1 MTSEMKVTL
10 VANASQPASEF
21 AKLQAAANDSAKS
34 FAQVTKAA
42 TEGAKAASGSFLDLK
57 SKLGAARAELDRLA
71 EGTPEFAQ
79 QAAVVKQLNTEFG
92 LAKQK
97 LAELT
102 AAESSLA
109 TGTATIQQQET
120 AVKAVAGSFAALET
134 NLKENVARLKEMEA
148 GTPEFQQQ
156 AAVVK
161 QLATEFDTAKQQI
174 ADVVTVE
181 KQLATGTVVLE
192 DQSKAAKAA
201 AGSFNQLE
209 SELKDN
215 LVQLRDMKQG
225 TAEFAAQKRKVDE
238 LRGSLEK
245 AKTATSDGIRAQSG
259 IGGIVDDFTS
269 SLSGTVKVLV
279 SVGAIAASLKQDLE
293 NIKRVNENKRLAE
306 VDFGKAI
313 SARSISNLAEEE
325 RLAVRPLALNLA
337 DELGL
342 NAGGIV
348 ESIGTLRSSGA
359 DNILEAGNFLREA
372 AKAFPQDLAQATA
385 IAQGALVEARATGNR
400 NAQEVVGGLVQSQA
414 VSQVT
419 DAVSFAKAFSAN
431 TAGAVAILKLSAE
444 KAREEA
450 SIFSVLEP
458 KSADVAATSQQAFF
472 RQLQN
477 FVPEASVKLKTGG
490 VAKTTDE
497 ERKQFMAASFEERMR
512 LVETNA
518 NLQTQFI
525 GGLQETG
532 RNAIIRRI
540 KPTQEDQASFDTIR
554 QGIMSDAD
562 AAKALVKLQGEASTA
577 GAFAIAEGQ
586 RKASEETANLR
597 AEGRA
602 KLEAE
607 LETIFTNVQERTRA
621 FVGGT
626 VVSGAERFGARTEQF
641 VTGADR
647 AQVLLDTVKFRA
659 ANAATP
665 EDRQYLEQQVRNLEQ
680 LQRQMVLQTESA
692 ERGNQILEQM
702 LNKMNANQGGG
713 PAPAQAPVKAPPV
726 PRRPIVAR

>member
-1 MTSEMKVTL
+1 MTTEMKVTL
-10 VANASQPASEF
+10 VANAQSPVSEM
-21 AKLQAAANDSAKS
+21 AKLQAAANESAKS

-42 TEGAKAASGSFLDLK
+42 TDGAKAA
-57 SKLGAARAELDRLA
+57 
-71 EGTPEFAQ
+71 T
-79 QAAVVKQLNTEFG
+79 
-92 LAKQK
+92 
-97 LAELT
+97 
-102 AAESSLA
+102 
-109 TGTATIQQQET
+109 
-120 AVKAVAGSFAALET
+120 
-134 NLKENVARLKEMEA
+134 
-148 GTPEFQQQ
+148 
-156 AAVVK
+156 
-161 QLATEFDTAKQQI
+161 
-174 ADVVTVE
+174 
-181 KQLATGTVVLE
+181 
-192 DQSKAAKAA
+192 
-201 AGSFNQLE
+201 GSFNALE
-209 SELKDN
+209 QELKQN
-215 LVQLRDMKQG
+215 LTQLRGLKQG
-225 TAEFAAQKRKVDE
+225 TAEFAAQKAKVDE
-238 LRGSLEK
+238 LRGSMEK
-245 AKTATSDGIRAQSG
+245 AKSATATGIQQQSG
-259 IGGIVDDFTS
+259 IGKIVDDFTS
-269 SLSGTVKVLV
+269 SLSGTVSTIV
-279 SVGAIAASLKQDLE
+279 SVGAIAASLKADLE
-293 NIKRVNENKRLAE
+293 NIKRVNENKRLSE
-306 VDFGKAI
+306 VEFGKAI
-313 SARSISNLAEEE
+313 SARSISNLGEEE

-348 ESIGTLRSSGA
+348 EALGTLRSSGA
-359 DNILEAGNFLREA
+359 DNILEAGSFLREA

-385 IAQGALVEARATGNR
+385 IAQGALIEARATGNR
-400 NAQEVVGGLVQSQA
+400 NAQETVGGLVQSQA

-419 DAVSFAKAFSAN
+419 DAVSFSKAFSAN

-477 FVPEASVKLKTGG
+477 FVPEESVKLKTGG
-490 VAKTTDE
+490 EAKTTEE
-497 ERKQFMAASFEERMR
+497 ERQQFMAATFEQRMR

-525 GGLQETG
+525 GGLADTG
-532 RNAIIRRI
+532 QNAIIRRI
-540 KPTQEDQASFDTIR
+540 RPTAEDQASFDTIR

-562 AAKALVKLQGEASTA
+562 AAKALVKLQGEASTS

-692 ERGNQILEQM
+692 ERGNQILAEM
-702 LNKMNANQGGG
+702 LQKMNENRGGG
-713 PAPAQAPVKAPPV
+713 PAPVAAPVKAPPV
-726 PRRPIVAR
+726 PRRPIAAQ

>member
-10 VANASQPASEF
+10 VANASQPVSEI

-57 SKLGAARAELDRLA
+57 AKLGAARAELDRLA
-71 EGTPEFAQ
+71 EGTPEFSQ
-79 QAAVVKQLNTEFG
+79 QAAVVKQLNAEFAQ
-92 LAKQK
+92 AKQK
-97 LAELT
+97 IAELT
-102 AAESSLA
+102 AAETALA

-120 AVKAVAGSFAALET
+120 AVKAMAGSFAALET

-156 AAVVK
+156 AAIVR
-161 QLATEFDTAKQQI
+161 QLATEFDAAKQQI
-174 ADVVTVE
+174 SDVVTVE

-192 DQSKAAKAA
+192 DQSQAAKAA
-201 AGSFNQLE
+201 VGSFTQLE
-209 SELKDN
+209 AELKDN
-215 LVQLRDMKQG
+215 VTQLRNMQQG

-245 AKTATSDGIRAQSG
+245 AKAATADGIQTQSG

-269 SLSGTVKVLV
+269 SLSATVTTLV

-293 NIKRVNENKRLAE
+293 NIKRVNENKRLSE
-306 VDFGKAI
+306 VEFGKAI
-313 SARSISNLAEEE
+313 SARSISNLGEDE

-348 ESIGTLRSSGA
+348 EALGTLRSSGA
-359 DNILEAGNFLREA
+359 DNIVEASEFLKEA

-385 IAQGALVEARATGNR
+385 IAQGALIEARATGNR
-400 NAQEVVGGLVQSQA
+400 NAQEVIGGLTQSQA

-490 VAKTTDE
+490 VAKTTADD
-497 ERKQFMAASFEERMR
+497 RKEFMAASFEERMR

-518 NLQTQFI
+518 NLQAQFI

-532 RNAIIRRI
+532 QNAIIRRI

-554 QGIMSDAD
+554 QGIMGDAD
-562 AAKALVKLQGEASTA
+562 AAKALVKLQDEASTA

-597 AEGRA
+597 AEGSA

-607 LETIFTNVQERTRA
+607 LEQIFTNVQERTRS

-626 VVSGAERFGARTEQF
+626 AVSGAERFGARTEQLF
-641 VTGADR
+641 TGAER
-647 AQVLLDTVKFRA
+647 GQVLLDTVKFRA
-659 ANAATP
+659 ANATDP
-665 EDRQYLEQQVRNLEQ
+665 EDKRYLEQQVRNLEA
-680 LQRQMVLQTESA
+680 LQRQIELQTAST
-692 ERGNQILEQM
+692 ERGNQLLEQIV
-702 LNKMNANQGGG
+702 ANQKAGGN
-713 PAPAQAPVKAPPV
+713 AQPPVKPPV
-726 PRRPIVAR
+726 ARAPIAQGLAQ

>member
-1 MTSEMKVTL
+1 MTTEMKVTL

-42 TEGAKAASGSFLDLK
+42 TEGAKAATGSFQELK
-57 SKLGAARAELDRLA
+57 SKLSAARAELDKLG

-79 QAAVVKQLNTEFG
+79 QAAVVKGLNTEVAQ
-92 LAKQK
+92 AKQK
-97 LAELT
+97 ILELT
-102 AAESSLA
+102 AAESQLA
-109 TGTATIQQQET
+109 TGTAT
-120 AVKAVAGSFAALET
+120 L
-134 NLKENVARLKEMEA
+134 N
-148 GTPEFQQQ
+148 
-156 AAVVK
+156 
-161 QLATEFDTAKQQI
+161 
-174 ADVVTVE
+174 
-181 KQLATGTVVLE
+181 
-192 DQSKAAKAA
+192 DQTKAAKAA

-209 SELKDN
+209 AELKDN
-215 LVQLRDMKQG
+215 VTQLRDMKQG

-245 AKTATSDGIRAQSG
+245 AKTATTDGIQAQSG
-259 IGGIVDDFTS
+259 IGGIVDNFTS
-269 SLSGTVKVLV
+269 SLSGTVTTLV
-279 SVGAIAASLKQDLE
+279 SVGAIAASLKADLE
-293 NIKRVNENKRLAE
+293 NIKRVNENKRLSE
-306 VDFGKAI
+306 VEFGKAI
-313 SARSISNLAEEE
+313 SARSISNLGEEE

-348 ESIGTLRSSGA
+348 EALGTLRSSGA
-359 DNILEAGNFLREA
+359 DNILEAGSFLREA

-385 IAQGALVEARATGNR
+385 IAQGGLIEARATGNR

-419 DAVSFAKAFSAN
+419 DAVSFSKAFSAN

-477 FVPEASVKLKTGG
+477 FVPEESVKLKTGG
-490 VAKTTDE
+490 EAKTTEE
-497 ERKQFMAASFEERMR
+497 ERQQFMAATFEERMR

-525 GGLQETG
+525 GGLADTG

-554 QGIMSDAD
+554 QGIMADAD

-621 FVGGT
+621 FVGGSA
-626 VVSGAERFGARTEQF
+626 VSGAERFGARTEQLF
-641 VTGADR
+641 TGSDR

-659 ANAATP
+659 ANATNP
-665 EDRQYLEQQVRNLEQ
+665 EDKKYLEQQVQNLEQ

-702 LNKMNANQGGG
+702 LQKMNDNRGGG
-713 PAPAQAPVKAPPV
+713 PAPVPSPVKAPPV
-726 PRRPIVAR
+726 PRRPIAAQP

>member
-1 MTSEMKVTL
+1 MTTEMKVTL
-10 VANASQPASEF
+10 VANAQSPVSEM
-21 AKLQAAANDSAKS
+21 AKLQAAANESAKS

-42 TEGAKAASGSFLDLK
+42 TDGAKAA
-57 SKLGAARAELDRLA
+57 
-71 EGTPEFAQ
+71 T
-79 QAAVVKQLNTEFG
+79 
-92 LAKQK
+92 
-97 LAELT
+97 
-102 AAESSLA
+102 
-109 TGTATIQQQET
+109 
-120 AVKAVAGSFAALET
+120 
-134 NLKENVARLKEMEA
+134 
-148 GTPEFQQQ
+148 
-156 AAVVK
+156 
-161 QLATEFDTAKQQI
+161 
-174 ADVVTVE
+174 
-181 KQLATGTVVLE
+181 
-192 DQSKAAKAA
+192 
-201 AGSFNQLE
+201 GSFNALE
-209 SELKDN
+209 QELKQN
-215 LVQLRDMKQG
+215 LTQLRGLKQG
-225 TAEFAAQKRKVDE
+225 TSEFAAQKAKVDE
-238 LRGSLEK
+238 LRGSMEK
-245 AKTATSDGIRAQSG
+245 AKSATATGIQQQSG
-259 IGGIVDDFTS
+259 IGKIVDDFTS
-269 SLSGTVKVLV
+269 SLSGTVSTIV

-293 NIKRVNENKRLAE
+293 NIKRVNENKRLSE
-306 VDFGKAI
+306 VEFGKAI
-313 SARSISNLAEEE
+313 SARSISNLGEEE

-348 ESIGTLRSSGA
+348 EALGTLRSSGA
-359 DNILEAGNFLREA
+359 DNILEAGSFLREA

-385 IAQGALVEARATGNR
+385 IAQGALIEARATGNR
-400 NAQEVVGGLVQSQA
+400 NAQETVGGLVQSQA

-419 DAVSFAKAFSAN
+419 DAVSFSKAFSAN

-490 VAKTTDE
+490 EAKTTAE
-497 ERKQFMAASFEERMR
+497 ERQQFMAATFEQRMR
-512 LVETNA
+512 LIETNA

-525 GGLQETG
+525 GGLADTG
-532 RNAIIRRI
+532 QNAIIRRI
-540 KPTQEDQASFDTIR
+540 RPTAEDQASFDTIR

-562 AAKALVKLQGEASTA
+562 AAKALVKLQGEASTS

-659 ANAATP
+659 ASATNP
-665 EDRQYLEQQVRNLEQ
+665 EDRKYLEQQVQNLEL

-702 LNKMNANQGGG
+702 LQKMNENKGGG
-713 PAPAQAPVKAPPV
+713 PAAVAAPVKAPPV
-726 PRRPIVAR
+726 PRRPIAAQ